1 MFVAQIDIAR
11 NTNDV
16 NERFTALH
24 AAEDILMN
32 DMAMIPLAYYND
44 YWLQSDAVVGSWHSP
59 YGYWYFQYAD
69 IVE

>member
-1 MFVAQIDIAR
+1 
-11 NTNDV
+11 
-16 NERFTALH
+16 
-24 AAEDILMN
+24 MN